1 MCCPQKQDLT
11 EELGKYMR
19 ENTIE
24 NDIWVK
30 GQLGSVV
37 GVLRTADQLIIGRF
51 IMEEVKTYY

>member
-1 MCCPQKQDLT
+1 
-11 EELGKYMR
+11 MR

-37 GVLRTADQLIIGRF
+37 AVLRTADQLIIGRF